1 MKKSLASDQFKNDLI
16 DALKQSIERTVQS
29 WVGEIAAGHI
39 LELECNFFGENLD
52 ALDNI
57 QCNISLGIFGDAELL
72 QEAKEID
79 DAEPF
84 PCHSEYYRDPAMTW
98 ERVVDEIPGIND

>member
-1 MKKSLASDQFKNDLI
+1 MKNSLASDQFKNDLL
-16 DALKQSIERTVQS
+16 DAIKASIENTVRQ
-29 WVGEIAAGHI
+29 WVGDTAAGHI
-39 LELECNFFGENLD
+39 LEMETNFFGETHG

-72 QEAKEID
+72 EEAKEID
-79 DAEPF
+79 AAENASYS
-84 PCHSEYYRDPAMTW
+84 HWYTDPAMTW

>member
-1 MKKSLASDQFKNDLI
+1 MQKSLASDQFKNDLI
-16 DALKQSIERTVQS
+16 DAIKANIQKTVRQ
-29 WVGEIAAGHI
+29 WVGDTAAGHI
-39 LELECNFFGENLD
+39 LEIETNFFGETCG

-72 QEAKEID
+72 QEAKQID
-79 DAEPF
+79 AAEHHPWW
-84 PCHSEYYRDPAMTW
+84 EYDPPMSW